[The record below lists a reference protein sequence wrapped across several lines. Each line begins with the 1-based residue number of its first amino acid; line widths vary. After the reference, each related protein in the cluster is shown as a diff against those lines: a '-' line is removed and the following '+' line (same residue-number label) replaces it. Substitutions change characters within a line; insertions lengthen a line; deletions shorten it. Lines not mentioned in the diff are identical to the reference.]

1 MTPKEQAKA
10 AKSFAETWKDKTSEI
25 QHAQSFWTALL
36 RNVFGIEDVENFIEF
51 QSPVVI
57 KNTGHIDGY
66 IPATKV
72 LIEHKGAD
80 VDLLK
85 EARQSDGAMLTPFQQ
100 AKRYADEMSNTRRPD
115 IIVVCNFHEFH
126 IYDLNKEGKDRYK
139 PDVVLLKDLE
149 KEYYRLSFLVD
160 ETNVHLNKEQE
171 LTFKSGELV
180 GLLYD
185 KLKVQYGDESDENLK
200 NLNKLCVRLV
210 FCLYA
215 EDAGIFGK
223 KSMFGDYLKRFNAD
237 SLRDALLNLFRIL
250 DQKENER
257 SKYEKPE
264 LLEFPYVNGGLFS
277 GATLDEIPQL
287 TEEIKTLLVTKASDD
302 FDWSQIS
309 PTIFGSLFESTLNLE
324 TRRSGGMHYT
334 SIENIHKVIDPLF
347 MNQLNEEFATAKAIN
362 TNKKAKVKEK
372 QDALK
377 GLQDK
382 ISKLQFLDPACGSGN
397 FLTETY
403 LSLRRLENKILK
415 ELSGGTGYLDLG
427 DVIKVKINQFYGI
440 EINDFAVAVAK
451 TALWI
456 AESQMLAETE
466 GIVNQNFDF
475 LPLKSNANIV
485 EGNALRMDWN
495 DLCPANE
502 LSYIIGN
509 PPFVGSAR
517 LSDEQKQDRALLFG
531 EKGGELDYVACWY
544 KKAADYV
551 GDNLIC
557 SAFVSTNSICQGQQV
572 FPLWNDLI
580 NQGFK
585 IDFAYRTFRWDNGA
599 KGEAHVHCVIIG
611 FSRTKRYPIKL
622 IFTSDNQTIVAK
634 NINGYLCDAPD
645 ILIQKRNEPLPNV
658 PVVIKGY
665 QPTDGGFLILD
676 DSQKKALIN
685 KEPEAAN
692 WIKPLITAK
701 EYIAGKKRWCL
712 WLVDIS
718 PKQLNSI
725 DGIKKRVAACKEWR
739 TNQTKTGDAYKLKD
753 IPYLMRPCKKYKG
766 GSFIVLPLHTTE
778 NRKYI
783 PMGFVEEGSIPGNSV
798 SIVPNAT
805 LYDFGILT
813 SIVHMAWMRV
823 VCGRIKSDYRYSVEV
838 VYNNFPWPK
847 LNDKQREKIEQ
858 TAQLILDVR
867 NKYPDSSLADFYD
880 NTSMPV
886 ELLKAHEANDK
897 AVMEAYGFKPT
908 MSETDIVTELFKMY
922 EKLTANQPETK
933 TKGRKKAK

>member
-10 AKSFAETWKDKTSEI
+10 AKKFAETWKDKTSEI

-36 RNVFGIEDVENFIEF
+36 RNVFGIEDVENFIDF
-51 QSPVVI
+51 QSPVII
-57 KNTGHIDGY
+57 KNTGHIDAY

-100 AKRYADEMSNTRRPD
+100 AKRYADEMSNARRPD
-115 IIVVCNFHEFH
+115 KIVVCNFHEFH

-139 PDVVLLKDLE
+139 PDVLFLKDLE

-160 ETNVHLNKEQE
+160 ETNVHLQKEQE

-223 KSMFGDYLKRFNAD
+223 KSMFGDYLKQFNAD

-287 TEEIKTLLVTKASDD
+287 TDEIKSLLVTKASDD

-309 PTIFGSLFESTLNLE
+309 PTIFGSLFESTLNRE
-324 TRRSGGMHYT
+324 TRKNNGMHYT

-347 MNQLNEEFATAKAIN
+347 MNDLNRRFE
-362 TNKKAKVKEK
+362 KAKSVKERSIK
-372 QDALK
+372 LNALK
-377 GLQDK
+377 TLQNDLSNLK
-382 ISKLQFLDPACGSGN
+382 FLDPACGSGN

-427 DVIKVKINQFYGI
+427 DIIKVKINQFYGI
-440 EINDFAVAVAK
+440 EINDFAVSVAK

-485 EGNALRMDWN
+485 EGNALRIDWN
-495 DLCPANE
+495 VICPAE
-502 LSYIIGN
+502 QLSYIIGN
-509 PPFVGSAR
+509 PPFVGNSR
-517 LSDEQKQDRALLFG
+517 LDEEQQKDRDSLFDDRA
-531 EKGGELDYVACWY
+531 GELDYVCCWY
-544 KKAADYV
+544 KKAALFIE
-551 GDNLIC
+551 NTSIAC
-557 SAFVSTNSICQGQQV
+557 AFVSTNSICQGQQV
-572 FPLWNDLI
+572 TPLWKPLFEKGI
-580 NQGFK
+580 T
-585 IDFAYRTFRWDNGA
+585 IDFAYKTFRWDS
-599 KGEAHVHCVIIG
+599 EASIPARVYCIIIG
-611 FSRTKRYPIKL
+611 FSYNISGKKL
-622 IFTSDNQTIVAK
+622 LIDGKISLETDH
-634 NINGYLCDAPD
+634 INAYLIPDTDAF
-645 ILIQKRNEPLPNV
+645 INKRNKPLSDV
-658 PVVIKGY
+658 PIVIKGF
-665 QPTDGGFLILD
+665 QPTDNGYFLLD
-676 DSQKKALIN
+676 DSEKDALL
-685 KEPEAAN
+685 KVEPQAESF
-692 WIKPLITAK
+692 IKPFISAR
-701 EYIAGKKRWCL
+701 EYLHRKNRWCI
-712 WLVDIS
+712 WLVGVS
-718 PKQLNSI
+718 PATINSMPLI
-725 DGIKKRVAACKEWR
+725 RDRVLSVKKWR
-739 TNQTKTGDAYKLKD
+739 EEQKTTGDAYKLRNV
-753 IPYLMRPCKKYKG
+753 PALMRQNSNFTEG
-766 GSFIVLPLHTTE
+766 DFIVFPRVSGE
-778 NRKYI
+778 KRKYV
-783 PMGFVEEGSIPGNSV
+783 PFGFVENGAIPGD
-798 SIVPNAT
+798 SIMLAT
-805 LYDFGILT
+805 DISLYHFGVLC
-813 SIVHMAWMRV
+813 SIVHMAWMRT
-823 VCGRIKSDYRYSVEV
+823 VCGRLKGDYRYSSDI

-847 LNDKQREKIEQ
+847 ISDVDRAKIEQ
-858 TAQLILDVR
+858 TGKMILDAR
-867 NKYPDSSLADFYD
+867 ALYPDSSYD
-880 NTSMPV
+880 DLYDDLMPI
-886 ELLKAHEANDK
+886 ELLKAHQANDK
-897 AVMEAYGFKPT
+897 AVMNAYGFKAKMT
-908 MSETDIVTELFKMY
+908 ETDIVTELFKMY
-922 EKLTANQPETK
+922 EQLTAKQPEAK
-933 TKGRKKAK
+933 NKGRKKTK

>member
-36 RNVFGIEDVENFIEF
+36 RNVFGIEDVENFIDF

-100 AKRYADEMSNTRRPD
+100 AKRYADEMSNARRPD
-115 IIVVCNFHEFH
+115 KIVVCNFHEFH

-139 PDVVLLKDLE
+139 PDVLFLKDLE

-160 ETNVHLNKEQE
+160 ETNVHLQKEQE

-309 PTIFGSLFESTLNLE
+309 PTIFGSLFESTLNME

-347 MNQLNEEFATAKAIN
+347 MNQLNEEFETAKAIN

-495 DLCPANE
+495 DLCPASE

-509 PPFVGSAR
+509 PPFVGSSR

-531 EKGGELDYVACWY
+531 KKGGELDYVACWY

-580 NQGFK
+580 NRGFK

-611 FSRTKRYPIKL
+611 FSRTSKFATKY
-622 IFTSDNQTIVAK
+622 IFTQDRQAVVAK
-634 NINGYLCDAPD
+634 NINGYLLDAD
-645 ILIQKRNEPLPNV
+645 NV
-658 PVVIKGY
+658 FIE
-665 QPTDGGFLILD
+665 
-676 DSQKKALIN
+676 SR
-685 KEPEAAN
+685 PE
-692 WIKPLITAK
+692 
-701 EYIAGKKRWCL
+701 
-712 WLVDIS
+712 
-718 PKQLNSI
+718 
-725 DGIKKRVAACKEWR
+725 
-739 TNQTKTGDAYKLKD
+739 
-753 IPYLMRPCKKYKG
+753 
-766 GSFIVLPLHTTE
+766 
-778 NRKYI
+778 
-783 PMGFVEEGSIPGNSV
+783 
-798 SIVPNAT
+798 
-805 LYDFGILT
+805 
-813 SIVHMAWMRV
+813 
-823 VCGRIKSDYRYSVEV
+823 
-838 VYNNFPWPK
+838 
-847 LNDKQREKIEQ
+847 
-858 TAQLILDVR
+858 
-867 NKYPDSSLADFYD
+867 SLADIPQ
-880 NTSMPV
+880 MV
-886 ELLKAHEANDK
+886 
-897 AVMEAYGFKPT
+897 YGNKPT
-908 MSETDIVTELFKMY
+908 DNGFLFLTEEEKAKMTQTQPNAEKFIKDFLGAEEFINNKKRYCIWLVGASPAEIKQLPEIY
-922 EKLTANQPETK
+922 ERVQSIRNFRLASTK
-933 TKGRKKAK
+933 AATRKKADNPTLFDEIRQPKNGHYLLVPCHSSENREYIPIGFVNSDTICGNAN